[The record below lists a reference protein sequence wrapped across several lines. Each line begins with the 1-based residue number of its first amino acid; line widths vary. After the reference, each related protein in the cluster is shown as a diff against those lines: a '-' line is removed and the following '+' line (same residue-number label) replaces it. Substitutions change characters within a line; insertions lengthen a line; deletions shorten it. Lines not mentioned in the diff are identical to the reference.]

1 MALPKL
7 KFTPDAIFSL
17 AANHGE
23 KLLVFIALLCSLPL
37 AWGGINALRGKMLS
51 ADKTPAEITQRVAR
65 AKSLLDRPADA
76 DERRSLE
83 KILRGP
89 AITATTTAEWR
100 PPSLE
105 PPAMELG
112 LNRPPLG
119 DLKKRS
125 TPKIFPLE
133 QLNTVAG
140 LAAIA
145 KNDQLQPNGMDPP
158 PPDPT
163 GMGMPQ
169 AVVMSPPATLMPYV
183 IISGLVPYK
192 KQIDEYISRYA
203 ATSFKDDARD
213 TPLWRDYTIER
224 QTVDGDRESD
234 WETLDLTRAAEIWTK
249 TWSAA
254 AQDPV
259 PEQFK
264 LTEQENFRPQDVPLG
279 FYAPLPALA
288 ERPSIRGIAMPT
300 TSQLSPRWGLSAI
313 HPWAVQKMTE
323 ILAEQQQDN
332 PLVPGGMGGPFGQL
346 QNGPP
351 GTPSDPTQ
359 TGPFSDSSLSAQSN
373 DPTML
378 PEDPTLMDLGP
389 DGMLNPY
396 EYRLF
401 RFVDVTVKPGKAYRY
416 RVTINLWNPNYNVAA
431 KFLEEPA
438 QAKEPF
444 LAAAVSETSPAAKAA
459 SIRVPAREQ
468 VLVRMISKDDQK
480 KGGLGSAAE
489 ILVLDEHIGTDK
501 KPGSGNFELHATA
514 ANLGQLVGSKKESR
528 RVEVG
533 LTAQGRPRKEKFPTH
548 DVLTD
553 QAFLGLVGEQEL
565 EEKKRISRGFTP
577 PPPFEMLFADTDGT
591 LEHVT
596 AVTSAEQ
603 VEAYL
608 PTLPGYTPPQ
618 PPNPDMLGPDGIPLF
633 Q

>member
-7 KFTPDAIFSL
+7 KFTPETVFTF

-23 KLLVFIALLCSLPL
+23 KLLVVIALLCSLPL
-37 AWGGINALRGKMLS
+37 AWGGINALRSKMLP
-51 ADKTPAEITQRVAR
+51 ADKAPAEIAQRAAR

-89 AITATTTAEWR
+89 AITKATTADWR
-100 PPSLE
+100 PPTLE
-105 PPAMELG
+105 PPAMEIG

-119 DLKKRS
+119 DLRKRS

-133 QLNTVAG
+133 QLTTVAG

-145 KNDQLQPNGMDPP
+145 KNEQIQPNALVPP
-158 PPDPT
+158 PGDPT
-163 GMGMPQ
+163 GMGMPE
-169 AVVMSPPATLMPYV
+169 AVVTSPPARLMPYV

-192 KQIDEYISRYA
+192 KQVDEYIARYA
-203 ATSFKDDARD
+203 ATSFKDEARD
-213 TPLWRDYTIER
+213 TPLWRDFTIER
-224 QTVDGDRESD
+224 QTVDGDRDGD
-234 WETLDLTRAAEIWTK
+234 WEVLNLAKAAEIWTK

-254 AQDPV
+254 AEDPV

-264 LTEQENFRPQDVPLG
+264 LTNQENFRPQDVPLG

-288 ERPSIRGIAMPT
+288 ERPSLSGTGGPATPL
-300 TSQLSPRWGLSAI
+300 LSPRWGLSAV
-313 HPWAVQKMTE
+313 HPWAVQEMTE
-323 ILAEQQQDN
+323 LLAEQQQDN
-332 PLVPGGMGGPFGQL
+332 PLMPGGLGGPFGQL

-351 GTPSDPTQ
+351 GTMTDPTQ
-359 TGPFSDSSLSAQSN
+359 TGPFANSQLTGQLD
-373 DPTML
+373 DPTMPPDDSAL
-378 PEDPTLMDLGP
+378 TELGP
-389 DGMLNPY
+389 DGLLNPY

-431 KFLEEPA
+431 KFLEEPD
-438 QAKEPF
+438 QAKKPY
-444 LAAAVSETSPAAKAA
+444 LAAAVSETSPAVTAA
-459 SIRVPAREQ
+459 PIRIPALGQ
-468 VLVRMISKDDQK
+468 VLVRMITNDDKK
-480 KGGLGSAAE
+480 KGGLGSVAE
-489 ILVLDEHIGTDK
+489 ILVLDEHKGTDK
-501 KPGSGNFELHATA
+501 KPGSGNFELHATP

-553 QAFLGLVGEQEL
+553 QTFLGLVGEQEL

-577 PPPFEMLFADTDGT
+577 PAPLEMLFADADGT

-618 PPNPDMLGPDGIPLF
+618 PPNPDMLGPGGVPRL
-633 Q
+633 

>member
-7 KFTPDAIFSL
+7 KFTPETIFTL
-17 AANHGE
+17 VANHGE
-23 KLLVFIALLCSLPL
+23 KLLVVIVLLCSLPL
-37 AWGGINALRGKMLS
+37 AWSGINALRSKMLP
-51 ADKTPAEITQRVAR
+51 AAMTPAEITQRATR
-65 AKSLLDRPADA
+65 AKSLLDRPSDA

-83 KILRGP
+83 KILQGP
-89 AITATTTAEWR
+89 PITATTTADWR
-100 PPSLE
+100 PPTLE

-133 QLNTVAG
+133 QLTTVAG

-145 KNDQLQPNGMDPP
+145 KNEQLQPNALVPP
-158 PPDPT
+158 PADPT

-169 AVVMSPPATLMPYV
+169 PVVSFPPARLTPYV

-192 KQIDEYISRYA
+192 KQVDEYVARYSV
-203 ATSFKDDARD
+203 TSFKDEARD

-224 QTVDGDRESD
+224 QTVDGDRDGD
-234 WETLDLTRAAEIWTK
+234 WEVLNLAKAADIWTK

-264 LTEQENFRPQDVPLG
+264 LTDQENFRPQDVPLG

-288 ERPSIRGIAMPT
+288 ELPT
-300 TSQLSPRWGLSAI
+300 LSGTGLPGETLSGPRWGLSAI
-313 HPWAVQKMTE
+313 HPWAVQEMTE
-323 ILAEQQQDN
+323 LLAEQQQDN
-332 PLVPGGMGGPFGQL
+332 LLMPGELGGPFGQL

-351 GTPSDPTQ
+351 GTMSDPTQ
-359 TGPFSDSSLSAQSN
+359 TGPFADSQLSGQSN
-373 DPTML
+373 DPDML
-378 PEDPTLMDLGP
+378 PDDPTLAGLGP
-389 DGMLNPY
+389 DGLLNPY

-401 RFVDVTVKPGKAYRY
+401 RFVDVTVKPGKTYRY

-431 KFLEEPA
+431 KFLEDPD
-438 QAKEPF
+438 QAKKPY
-444 LAAAVSETSPAAKAA
+444 LAAAVTEPSPAATAA
-459 SIRVPAREQ
+459 PIRIPALGQ
-468 VLVRMISKDDQK
+468 VLVRMVTKDDKK
-480 KGGLGSAAE
+480 KGGLGSVAE
-489 ILVLDEHIGTDK
+489 ILVLDEHTGTDK
-501 KPGSGNFELHATA
+501 KPGAGNFELHATPA
-514 ANLGQLVGSKKESR
+514 SLGQLVGSKKEFR
-528 RVEVG
+528 RVDVG
-533 LTAQGRPRKEKFPTH
+533 FTAQGRPRKEKFPTH

-553 QAFLGLVGEQEL
+553 QTFLGLVGEQEL

-577 PPPFEMLFADTDGT
+577 PAPLELLLVDSAGT
-591 LEHVT
+591 LEQVT
-596 AVTSAEQ
+596 ATNSAEQ

-618 PPNPDMLGPDGIPLF
+618 PQNPDMLGPGGVPQF
-633 Q
+633 

>member
-7 KFTPDAIFSL
+7 KITPETVFSL
-17 AANHGE
+17 VANHGE
-23 KLLVFIALLCSLPL
+23 KLLVAIALLCSLPL
-37 AWGGINALRGKMLS
+37 AWGGINALRSKMLP
-51 ADKTPAEITQRVAR
+51 ADMTPAEILQRATR
-65 AKSLLDRPADA
+65 AKSLLDRTPDL

-83 KILRGP
+83 KMLRGP
-89 AITATTTAEWR
+89 SITATTTSDWR
-100 PPSLE
+100 PPMLE
-105 PPAMELG
+105 PPAIELG

-133 QLNTVAG
+133 QLTTVAG

-145 KNDQLQPNGMDPP
+145 KNDQLQPNGMDSPP
-158 PPDPT
+158 ADPT
-163 GMGMPQ
+163 GMGMPE
-169 AVVMSPPATLMPYV
+169 AVVTSPPARLMPYV

-192 KQIDEYISRYA
+192 KQVDEYVARYSV
-203 ATSFKDDARD
+203 TSFQDEARD

-224 QTVDGDRESD
+224 QTVDGGRDGD
-234 WETLDLTRAAEIWTK
+234 WEVLNLAKATEIWTK

-264 LTEQENFRPQDVPLG
+264 LTDQENFRPQDVQLG
-279 FYAPLPALA
+279 FYAPLPTLA
-288 ERPSIRGIAMPT
+288 ELPTLSGTGMPGET
-300 TSQLSPRWGLSAI
+300 LSGPRWGLSAV

-323 ILAEQQQDN
+323 LLAEQQQDN
-332 PLVPGGMGGPFGQL
+332 PLMPGGLGGPFGQP

-351 GTPSDPTQ
+351 GTMTDPTQ
-359 TGPFSDSSLSAQSN
+359 TGPFADSQLSGQLN
-373 DPTML
+373 DPDML
-378 PEDPTLMDLGP
+378 PDDPTLTGLGP
-389 DGMLNPY
+389 DGLLNPY

-431 KFLEEPA
+431 KFLDEPD
-438 QAKEPF
+438 QTKEPY
-444 LAAAVSETSPAAKAA
+444 LAAALSETSPAMAA
-459 SIRVPAREQ
+459 APVRIPALGQ
-468 VLVRMISKDDQK
+468 VLVRMITNDDKK
-480 KGGLGSAAE
+480 KGGLGSVAE
-489 ILVLDEHIGTDK
+489 ILVLDEHTGTDK
-501 KPGSGNFELHATA
+501 KPGSGNFELHATP
-514 ANLGQLVGSKKESR
+514 ANLGQIVGSKKESR

-533 LTAQGRPRKEKFPTH
+533 FTAQGRPRKEKFPTH
-548 DVLTD
+548 DVVTD
-553 QAFLGLVGEQEL
+553 QTLLGVVGEQEL
-565 EEKKRISRGFTP
+565 EDKKRISRGFTP
-577 PPPFEMLFADTDGT
+577 PPPLEMLFADADGI

-633 Q
+633 